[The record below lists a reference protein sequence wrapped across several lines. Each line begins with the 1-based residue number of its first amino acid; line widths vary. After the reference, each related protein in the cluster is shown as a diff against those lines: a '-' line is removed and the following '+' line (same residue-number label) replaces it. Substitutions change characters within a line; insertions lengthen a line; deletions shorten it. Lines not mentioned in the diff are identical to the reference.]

1 MIRTM
6 EEETLDEILHGALRI
21 FQKKKG
27 YRFSIDSILLAHFVS
42 LKKRT
47 RLMDI
52 GCGSGIILLILT
64 KRFPTTQCVG
74 LEIQERLAVI
84 ARKNVQ
90 LNQLEN
96 RIDIVWGDA
105 RNVRTIF
112 QERTFDAVV
121 FNPPY
126 RKLHSG
132 RINLLEE
139 RAIARHEI
147 QGSLKDFLNAAK
159 YLLKPAG
166 TVFTIYPAKRL
177 VELVY
182 LFRLHGI
189 EPKKMKLI
197 FSDVSSGAEFV
208 LVEGRKG
215 SKEELKVEPPMFI
228 YDRPGKYSKKMSG
241 VFSDLSGFPIDDAG

>member
-1 MIRTM
+1 
-6 EEETLDEILHGALRI
+6 
-21 FQKKKG
+21 
-27 YRFSIDSILLAHFVS
+27 
-42 LKKRT
+42 
-47 RLMDI
+47 
-52 GCGSGIILLILT
+52 LT
-64 KRFPTTQCVG
+64 
-74 LEIQERLAVI
+74 
-84 ARKNVQ
+84 
-90 LNQLEN
+90 
-96 RIDIVWGDA
+96 
-105 RNVRTIF
+105 
-112 QERTFDAVV
+112 
-121 FNPPY
+121 
-126 RKLHSG
+126 
-132 RINLLEE
+132 
-139 RAIARHEI
+139 
-147 QGSLKDFLNAAK
+147 
-159 YLLKPAG
+159 PAG